1 VENRP
6 GEAIGVRL
14 PIRKERLFTPGP
26 TPVPSFVTAAMT
38 QATALHHRHPEFREI
53 WQRVC
58 DGLPALWGVSEPVV
72 LMAGSGTAGM
82 EALVANLFEP
92 GEKVIVGSIGKFGE
106 RWIEIA
112 RQRGLDVVVVERPYG
127 YALSPE
133 SVEAALAAHPD
144 TAGFLLQACETST
157 GVENPLGLLA
167 EVLAGRSVLWV
178 VDAISGMGTM
188 PIEVTAWGIDGLV
201 TASQK
206 AWMLPPGLAMVYLSP
221 RAWAKARR
229 VRTRPYY
236 LDLVRLRA
244 TQEEGDSAFT
254 PAIPL
259 VVGLG
264 KVIDYIRG
272 LGGLESLVQNS
283 RQLAEYCR
291 RRLTEGGWTLFAKEH
306 PAGALT
312 AVEVPSGWDGVAWVR
327 KLREDYGLI
336 VAGGQGSLK
345 GRIFRV
351 AHMGYVDL
359 ADVAGMVACLEE
371 AYRSFGTG

>member
-1 VENRP
+1 
-6 GEAIGVRL
+6 
-14 PIRKERLFTPGP
+14 
-26 TPVPSFVTAAMT
+26 
-38 QATALHHRHPEFREI
+38 
-53 WQRVC
+53 
-58 DGLPALWGVSEPVV
+58 
-72 LMAGSGTAGM
+72 
-82 EALVANLFEP
+82 
-92 GEKVIVGSIGKFGE
+92 
-106 RWIEIA
+106 
-112 RQRGLDVVVVERPYG
+112 
-127 YALSPE
+127 
-133 SVEAALAAHPD
+133 
-144 TAGFLLQACETST
+144 
-157 GVENPLGLLA
+157 
-167 EVLAGRSVLWV
+167 
-178 VDAISGMGTM
+178 
-188 PIEVTAWGIDGLV
+188 VTAWGIDGLV